1 MKTKVI
7 VKPFLFS
14 FITLFFHFY
23 LFSQQKSSSKNI
35 FTVVL
40 DAGHGGKDTGNRGNN
55 YYEKKIALSIALKT
69 GATKSAFDATIGI
82 HPTAAEEFVTMRVKR

>member
-1 MKTKVI
+1 MKTNI
-7 VKPFLFS
+7 LVKPLLFFL
-14 FITLFFHFY
+14 ITLFFDFY

-69 GATKSAFDATIGI
+69 GKIL
-82 HPTAAEEFVTMRVKR
+82 EK